1 MVDKVLELIK
11 LTKYRIWKSLLPYPP
26 KIDPKLKFN
35 LIKERDAKQTDKC
48 RDSKTHTIS

>member
-26 KIDPKLKFN
+26 EIDPKLKFN
-35 LIKERDAKQTDKC
+35 LLKEDDAKQANRCRNPKDHSTD
-48 RDSKTHTIS
+48 